1 MRWVLIVSTL
11 AVGQVHVTRVPGF
24 TSETQCL
31 DAAQAVKAHGE
42 RINPIFISSMIGAIC
57 LPQDK

>member
-1 MRWVLIVSTL
+1 
-11 AVGQVHVTRVPGF
+11 VPGF